1 MTFRFT
7 AALTCLALLATAC
20 RSASTTSTV
29 VTGTPV
35 LQFVPAPYSPAGKWS
50 LGLVAQGQSLEVVME
65 LATLPDGSWSGTL
78 SSAAFPP
85 IQSTTATLNGK
96 QLLLSFPVPTGDTG
110 SMTLTF
116 DGDLVEGEWSMPGDG
131 SKVSGKKL

>member
-1 MTFRFT
+1 MTCRFT
-7 AALTCLALLATAC
+7 ATLTCLALLATAC

-35 LQFVPAPYSPAGKWS
+35 LQIVPAPYSPAGKWS

-131 SKVSGKKL
+131 SKVSGTKM

>member
-7 AALTCLALLATAC
+7 ATLACLALLATAC
-20 RSASTTSTV
+20 RSASTTSTA

-35 LQFVPAPYSPAGKWS
+35 LQIVPAPFNPAGKWS

-65 LATLPDGSWSGTL
+65 LAKLPDGSWVGAL

-85 IQSTTATLNGK
+85 IQSTKATLNGK

-131 SKVSGKKL
+131 SKVSGKKM